1 MQSILINKSFWT
13 NKKVLITGHTGFKG
27 SWLSI
32 LLKNLGA
39 NVSGIALK
47 PVDRNSL
54 FEKAGV
60 KNLIDDNF
68 FQDIR
73 DGKVLKDIVMS
84 IKPQIIFHLAAQP
97 FVRDSYVKP
106 IETWET
112 NVIGTLNIL
121 NATMKTDQ
129 KVSVIC
135 ITTDK
140 VYENKE
146 WLYGYRENDML
157 GGNDPYSSSKAAA
170 ELAISS
176 WRKSFCG
183 LSNHQ
188 NSNIGIAS
196 ARAGNVIGG
205 GDWGKDRLIP
215 DLIKSKYEN
224 KNLIIRNP
232 YAKRPWQHVLDPL
245 SGYLRIAEFMFKS
258 ENFSNNK
265 FCSAFNIGPTI
276 ESNKTVI
283 ELLKEVDI
291 NLQIKWDIENNF
303 KNYHEAKLLHLN
315 TDKAN
320 NELNWF
326 PIWNFEKSI
335 SATILWYKRFYEEN
349 INAYQL
355 CLDDIGDFVN
365 FI

>member
-1 MQSILINKSFWT
+1 MINKSFWK
-13 NKKVLITGHTGFKG
+13 NKNVLITGHTGFKG

-32 LLKNLGA
+32 FLKKLGA
-39 NVSGIALK
+39 NISGIALK
-47 PVDRNSL
+47 PQEEYSL

-60 KNLIDDNF
+60 ENLIDNNF

-73 DGKVLKDIVMS
+73 NAKVLEDIVSS
-84 IKPQIIFHLAAQP
+84 IQPQIIFHLAAQP
-97 FVRDSYVKP
+97 FVRDSYLKP
-106 IETWET
+106 LETWET

-121 NATMKTDQ
+121 NSIMKNDQ

-146 WLYGYRENDML
+146 WTYGYRENDIL

-183 LSNHQ
+183 TSNHQ
-188 NSNIGIAS
+188 NNNLGIAS

-224 KNLIIRNP
+224 KKLIIRNP
-232 YAKRPWQHVLDPL
+232 NAKRPWQHVLDPL
-245 SGYLRIAEFMFKS
+245 SGYMRIAEFIFES
-258 ENFSNNK
+258 ENFLNNQ
-265 FCSAFNIGPTI
+265 FCSAFNIGPSI

-283 ELLKEVDI
+283 QLLKEVDI
-291 NLQIKWDIENNF
+291 NLKINWDIEKNL

-320 NELNWF
+320 NDLNWL
-326 PIWNFEKSI
+326 PVWDFEKSI
-335 SATILWYKRFYEEN
+335 SATILWYKRFYEDKE
-349 INAYQL
+349 NAYQL
-355 CLDDIGDFVN
+355 CLDDIDDFMK